1 VTWPDK
7 AARLDAL
14 ARSVAAFE
22 AARVA
27 LEDAV
32 GGALAHGAS
41 WSEIGGVLGISR
53 QAAFH
58 RYGPKGPRRTELE
71 SEQ

>member
-1 VTWPDK
+1 MTRPDK
-7 AARLDAL
+7 VERLDVL
-14 ARSVAAFE
+14 AGSVAAFE

-32 GGALAHGAS
+32 RGALAHGAS
-41 WSEIGGVLGISR
+41 WSEIGGLLGISR

-58 RYGPKGPRRTELE
+58 RYGPKGARRIQLDG
-71 SEQ
+71 EQ